1 MPRKQDKN
9 MNGGGWFTNLLGIK
23 SAEEISPDE
32 RAKHL
37 KELESKSAKD
47 LASMVVRLEDKVKEL
62 EGKISALENPVA
74 PTAAAA
80 APAAPAAAAEPVSGG
95 RRQRRKTRKSNK

>member
-32 RAKHL
+32 RTKHL

-47 LASMVVRLEDKVKEL
+47 LASMVVGLEDKVKEL

-74 PTAAAA
+74 PPAA
-80 APAAPAAAAEPVSGG
+80 APAAPAAAAAEPVSGG